1 MLVPRGGVAPL
12 LRSAQSRRL
21 GLAVGRLWPSDDDG
35 DVDDADK
42 VISVGEDKEEVE
54 GSNIADTAAVD
65 N

>member
-1 MLVPRGGVAPL
+1 MKGKRTIFSFLDDDD
-12 LRSAQSRRL
+12 
-21 GLAVGRLWPSDDDG
+21 DDDG
-35 DVDDADK
+35 DVDDADR